1 VTPALVG
8 VEEYEIANQ
17 VGVSHH
23 WWVIDGHLE
32 TFATP
37 RRYVWPSELD
47 LMARLAGLSL
57 REREE
62 DWDCRR
68 FAGSPATVGAISLW
82 ARNRL
87 KLHCGHV
94 SMPPNLAA
102 SNSRMVQC
110 RRATWNA

>member
-1 VTPALVG
+1 VTPTLVG

-68 FAGSPATVGAISLW
+68 FAGSPVRPRQPELY
-82 ARNRL
+82 L
-87 KLHCGHV
+87 Y
-94 SMPPNLAA
+94 
-102 SNSRMVQC
+102 
-110 RRATWNA
+110 RRETDSSSTAVT